1 MNNLDTF
8 GMFDYHA
15 GDDETYE
22 YTPAEWAIMI
32 DGLTGNAVSS
42 KGNKFETTNSGL
54 TLSVNSGIC
63 YILGRWGSNTGAK
76 TITLDSEAA
85 GTKRIDI
92 LCITCDISSRA
103 IGLEVVKGTATT
115 GTPSAPVLTQTS
127 TKWQMPL
134 YQALITAD
142 TLTSLTDLRQ
152 ITFLPAEIATYI
164 DNALDSAID
173 AALTAAIAELDYAT
187 PEDVAA
193 KYDKPIRQVNVSV
206 LTTVWAADAT
216 YTDYPFR
223 AAAAI
228 TGAVSTMITEVVF
241 SLEDAVSGILA
252 PVAEAYAGGV
262 YVYASE
268 VPSATVIIKTIT
280 LWKGV

>member
-115 GTPSAPVLTQTS
+115 GTPSACINADFY
-127 TKWQMPL
+127 KMADA
-134 YQALITAD
+134 YLITAD
-142 TLTSLTDLRQ
+142 LNQFNGL
-152 ITFLPAEIATYI
+152 AANYI
-164 DNALDSAID
+164 PSRRDSYI
-173 AALTAAIAELDYAT
+173 Y
-187 PEDVAA
+187 
-193 KYDKPIRQVNVSV
+193 R
-206 LTTVWAADAT
+206 
-216 YTDYPFR
+216 
-223 AAAAI
+223 
-228 TGAVSTMITEVVF
+228 
-241 SLEDAVSGILA
+241 
-252 PVAEAYAGGV
+252 
-262 YVYASE
+262 
-268 VPSATVIIKTIT
+268 
-280 LWKGV
+280 